1 MELLLNLLWLT
12 LALPAIWVWRHEPT
26 RARHSSRCS
35 RLRACLLLICVL
47 MLLFPVV
54 SATDDLHP
62 MRTEIEESSSFK
74 RIARQ
79 ATGNSSATV
88 LSHPNN
94 FFARS
99 SSDSR
104 ICPGN
109 EVCALISPS
118 SFIIPRLCTVCR
130 RDSRAPPSTLLG

>member
-26 RARHSSRCS
+26 RARHSSGYS

-79 ATGNSSATV
+79 ATGSSATV

-104 ICPGN
+104 ICPRN